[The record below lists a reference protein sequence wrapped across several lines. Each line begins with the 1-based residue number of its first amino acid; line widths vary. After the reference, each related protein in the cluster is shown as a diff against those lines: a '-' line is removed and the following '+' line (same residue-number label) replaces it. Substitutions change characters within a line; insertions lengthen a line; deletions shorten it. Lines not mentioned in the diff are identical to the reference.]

1 MPKRKDAKNNDPIEW
16 KKQERQAVRE
26 ILIAISSAKT
36 RANPDELDPFV
47 WGSARVNAD
56 LALAAHSELSG
67 VIDQYD
73 EDNPGAALY
82 QLINSAM
89 YLRLKDAF
97 IEEAEAG
104 SRLSFARA
112 MWRAYNAGLMSP
124 NRFIPPSNANS
135 SGISPAA

>member
-1 MPKRKDAKNNDPIEW
+1 MSKRKAGKNNDPIEW
-16 KKQERQAVRE
+16 NKKERQAVRE
-26 ILIAISSAKT
+26 ILTGISSAKT
-36 RANPDELDPFV
+36 HINPDELDPFV

-56 LALAAHSELSG
+56 LALAAHGELRG
-67 VIDQYD
+67 AIDQHE
-73 EDNPGAALY
+73 EDSPGAALY

-89 YLRLKDAF
+89 YSRLRDAF

-124 NRFIPPSNANS
+124 NRFIPPTNPN
-135 SGISPAA
+135 